1 MLDNMSNNFLSPMGW
16 VMTGSITGL
25 ILNTEEG
32 LSRLSIRS
40 LKRQRKRERKVTSSP
55 QVRDKIPQKYL

>member
-1 MLDNMSNNFLSPMGW
+1 MSNNFLSPMGW

-32 LSRLSIRS
+32 FSRFSISRL
-40 LKRQRKRERKVTSSP
+40 KRKPKRERKVTSSP